1 MPPMPKSIAPVTKE
15 QVGRLA
21 DRISVKVMKS
31 ADGLNHRLFQ
41 EVLEFEGDQIATDFV
56 KEILRRAK
64 RREGLLSCRFR
75 AHEVEIETFLF
86 WLNDNFT
93 IHKLQKEME
102 SMGLCLASTAITV
115 AVAKVDNRSVKTF
128 QKNSWSVFGVWEMVS
143 CTPEGKEHITEFL
156 DSDQIPARRSWVV
169 AVRK

>member
-21 DRISVKVMKS
+21 DRISAKIMRS
-31 ADGLNHRLFQ
+31 SDSLTHRLFQ
-41 EVLEFEGDQIATDFV
+41 EILEFEGDQIATDFV

-93 IHKLQKEME
+93 IHKLQKEMD
-102 SMGLCLASTAITV
+102 SMGLRLASTAITG

-128 QKNSWSVFGVWEMVS
+128 QKNSCGMFGIWEMVS
-143 CTPEGKEHITEFL
+143 YTPEGKEHITEFL
-156 DSDQIPARRSWVV
+156 DGDQIPVTGSWVV